1 MFIIF
6 SKKKYECKK
15 YSQLPTKFSHQ
26 GDRDI
31 LDISKIT
38 QSSSYSQNDN
48 NTYDISTVPMY
59 LPNGLKVYI
68 DKVIHNVQVKDIHL
82 NESEIPNLK
91 DLINYLL
98 NTDITKLAT
107 KDLEKLK
114 NNVSHYI
121 QLITD
126 FLSSNT
132 NADQNWKNLLKCLG
146 YIDQILK
153 KSNQSNLQQTYKEVK
168 KHYQN

>member
-1 MFIIF
+1 MNYYYLPIILLSILSLGLLVFIIF
-6 SKKKYECKK
+6 SKKKYDCKK

-68 DKVIHNVQVKDIHL
+68 YKVIHNVQVKDINDIHL
-82 NESEIPNLK
+82 K
-91 DLINYLL
+91 
-98 NTDITKLAT
+98 
-107 KDLEKLK
+107 
-114 NNVSHYI
+114 
-121 QLITD
+121 
-126 FLSSNT
+126 
-132 NADQNWKNLLKCLG
+132 
-146 YIDQILK
+146 
-153 KSNQSNLQQTYKEVK
+153 
-168 KHYQN
+168 